1 MLSNC
6 HLICSAM
13 NPGLIW
19 VFILHK
25 QIVVP
30 LVQVLVQFSKNDKN
44 LFESLC
50 TVRGYLLVA
59 VFFLV

>member
-1 MLSNC
+1 
-6 HLICSAM
+6 M